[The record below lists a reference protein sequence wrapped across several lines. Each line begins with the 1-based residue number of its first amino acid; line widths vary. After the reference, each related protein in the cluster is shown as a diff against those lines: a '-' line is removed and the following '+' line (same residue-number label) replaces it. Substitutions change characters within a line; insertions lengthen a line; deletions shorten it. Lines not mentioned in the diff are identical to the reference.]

1 MPADPLAGLRLGT
14 CVSAFLL
21 SHSNINVNALLLS
34 FTAELVGPVRLSLIG
49 KLWQSFPSLLFSGKT
64 LEVKF
69 DVTALLQNTELFVDL
84 PIIL

>member
-1 MPADPLAGLRLGT
+1 MPADPQAGLRLDT
-14 CVSAFLL
+14 CVSAFPL

>member
-1 MPADPLAGLRLGT
+1 M
-14 CVSAFLL
+14 SAFLL